1 MSVTPQSLLYH
12 LCVLLIL
19 FLMLQVIKQHSSKTF
34 TLASLVE
41 RNAMPTV
48 PFLLRILYL
57 FSLLIYVFIIFKVL
71 LFSKLGYILLFSC
84 NSQISYDL
92 SFILAL
98 SIPSCI
104 SENTYHTVYS
114 VLITY
119 MYFLMFA
126 VFLGF
131 KQQTHTDKL
140 QNLISNKISMCCA
153 MLVKGSIIILKKNNI
168 NPDLATLIKNI
179 YIDRICNLVIMLN
192 TENNIITVN
201 ASCCSIQYVLSH

>member
-1 MSVTPQSLLYH
+1 MRCP
-12 LCVLLIL
+12 L
-19 FLMLQVIKQHSSKTF
+19 FHFYYVFCIYF
-34 TLASLVE
+34 
-41 RNAMPTV
+41 
-48 PFLLRILYL
+48 LYL
-57 FSLLIYVFIIFKVL
+57 FTYSLFSKYYF
-71 LFSKLGYILLFSC
+71 FSKLGYILLFSC